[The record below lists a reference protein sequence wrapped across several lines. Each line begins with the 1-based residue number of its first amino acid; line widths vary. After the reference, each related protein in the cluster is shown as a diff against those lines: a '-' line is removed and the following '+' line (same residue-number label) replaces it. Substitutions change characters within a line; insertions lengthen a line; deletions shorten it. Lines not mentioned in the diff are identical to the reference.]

1 MSRPL
6 PNLSGPSREFS
17 SDLCEEDD
25 DANPILLG
33 RKTEVLVVDLSDA
46 VLGECADYDPVT
58 HDFAACAAFDA
69 DRPVALPLMTDVLQ
83 EIRDWLGNAADD
95 RGLFLLRSR
104 RPGAS
109 CPSESSRCQEKLP
122 AKEGHQPDHYGA
134 PHHVGNPGAGLSC
147 STRRTEKCHLKAPS
161 ATPAPGPAKL
171 MPITSKVPAVS
182 SNFPAATGATSA
194 IAKLVGPP
202 PKTKAFVVSAAEEGQ
217 EAGGVQADPAGE
229 SPDQSNIVKAI
240 S

>member
-1 MSRPL
+1 
-6 PNLSGPSREFS
+6 
-17 SDLCEEDD
+17 
-25 DANPILLG
+25 
-33 RKTEVLVVDLSDA
+33 
-46 VLGECADYDPVT
+46 
-58 HDFAACAAFDA
+58 
-69 DRPVALPLMTDVLQ
+69 
-83 EIRDWLGNAADD
+83 
-95 RGLFLLRSR
+95 
-104 RPGAS
+104 
-109 CPSESSRCQEKLP
+109 
-122 AKEGHQPDHYGA
+122 
-134 PHHVGNPGAGLSC
+134 
-147 STRRTEKCHLKAPS
+147 
-161 ATPAPGPAKL
+161 